1 MRPEDGLPEW
11 LAELRVNVE
20 SKPPLIRALLLRSLS
35 AVQHFGSLS
44 EDAAVNASAAPT
56 DLEVLIRALS
66 APELIADMSSLDPLA
81 PALIRGLQ
89 ARIRLLN
96 ENGGA
101 LTAEQVGEILGITR
115 QAVEKRRVAGH
126 LLGVNTGRHGY
137 RYPAWQ
143 FTSSGVLPGLQDVL
157 RGLTA
162 HDPWMQTAFF
172 LGKNPRLND
181 KTPLDTL
188 AEGHVREVLQAAQAF
203 GEHGAA

>member
-1 MRPEDGLPEW
+1 VDALPEW
-11 LAELRVNVE
+11 LDELRVTVE
-20 SKPPLIRALLLRSLS
+20 SKPPLIRALLLRSLR
-35 AVQHFGSLS
+35 AVQQFGSLS
-44 EDAAVNASAAPT
+44 EEAAVNASAAPT

-66 APELIADMSSLDPLA
+66 ALELIDDIKFLDPLA
-81 PALIRGLQ
+81 PAFIRGLQ

-96 ENGGA
+96 ENGGV

-115 QAVEKRRVAGH
+115 QAVEKRRAAGH
-126 LLGVNTGRHGY
+126 LLGLNTGRHGH

-157 RGLTA
+157 RALAA

-181 KTPLDTL
+181 RTPLATL

-203 GEHGAA
+203 GEHGST